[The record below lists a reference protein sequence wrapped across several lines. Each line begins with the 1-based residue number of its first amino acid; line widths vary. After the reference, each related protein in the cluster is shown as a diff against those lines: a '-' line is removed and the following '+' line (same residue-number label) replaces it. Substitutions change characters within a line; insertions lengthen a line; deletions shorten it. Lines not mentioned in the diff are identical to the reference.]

1 MIRFTVPLLTLV
13 FATACDEHEV
23 PPPAPEPAPEALDL
37 DPVEEIDPTANM
49 ATAIIEEAT
58 LPLMASVEPVEA
70 GVRMAA
76 RHILISYHDAPGATG
91 RSLPTHADAR
101 AEAERLHA
109 AIVAG
114 SEDFIE
120 VAKTRSSDGSASM
133 GGMLGAFD
141 SGVMHPAFER
151 AILELEP
158 GEIGGPVETPFG
170 FHIIRREALL
180 EYGFAHVLVQWDG
193 GRYSMATR
201 TKEEAAVRADE
212 ALAALLDGIPLG
224 EVARTYSDGPSAM
237 YDGSLGVLQ
246 RGQLA
251 PPFDDVAFAL
261 KVGQTSPVVETPLG
275 FHLIVRTQ

>member
-1 MIRFTVPLLTLV
+1 MMVQLTLLPMTV
-13 FATACDEHEV
+13 QLVAACGEQ
-23 PPPAPEPAPEALDL
+23 PPPAAPEAPVEDVELDA
-37 DPVEEIDPTANM
+37 VEEIDPSADMTDAL
-49 ATAIIEEAT
+49 EEDPSA
-58 LPLMASVEPVEA
+58 LLMADVEPVEP

-91 RSLPTHADAR
+91 RSLRSHAEAQ

-114 SEDFIE
+114 TEDFIE

-151 AILELEP
+151 AVLELEP
-158 GEIGGPVETPFG
+158 GQIGGPVETPFG
-170 FHIIRREALL
+170 FHIIRREALQ

-193 GRYSMATR
+193 GRYSKATR
-201 TKEEAAVRADE
+201 TKEEAAILADE
-212 ALAALLDGIPLG
+212 AAAALAAGAPIG
-224 EVARTYSDGPSAM
+224 EVARTYSDGPSGM
-237 YDGSLGVLQ
+237 YEGSLGVLQ

-261 KVGQTSPVVETPLG
+261 KVGETSPVVETPLG
-275 FHLIVRTQ
+275 FHLIQRTQ